1 MTDQPLQETPGVN
14 KMDHL
19 GFFAICGLLYLVIS
33 YLFLITFLPLLA
45 FGIAG
50 VIAMFLLGS
59 VIGMMVGAL
68 FSNTQMRIKLMN
80 QIWRTRNYH
89 LIKLRQSG
97 RRIKSFLKQVGT
109 LPGVII
115 GGKMFT
121 IDPNYVVM
129 EDGIPT
135 YYYSETD
142 TLPESLDDE
151 VKKVSDKRDPGI
163 LTNLI
168 LKERDL
174 ARLDAANYKKQIMTV
189 LWGILI
195 VGAFTLLASVLS
207 YFQLGDLAKGFG
219 QATQSIIDKI
229 PK

>member
-1 MTDQPLQETPGVN
+1 MTDQILQDTPGIKKSDN
-14 KMDHL
+14 IAL
-19 GFFAICGLLYLVIS
+19 YAICGLLYLVMA
-33 YLFLITFLPLLA
+33 YLFMITFLPLLA

-50 VIAMFLLGS
+50 IMVMFLVGS
-59 VIGMMVGAL
+59 MIGIMTGMFL
-68 FSNTQMRIKLMN
+68 FNTQFRIKILN
-80 QIWRTRNYH
+80 QMFKTKNYH
-89 LIKLRQSG
+89 MIKLRQSG
-97 RRIKSFLKQVGT
+97 RRVKSFIKQVGT
-109 LPGVII
+109 LPAIII
-115 GGKMFT
+115 GGKAFT

-142 TLPESLDDE
+142 TLPERLEDMSGKIL
-151 VKKVSDKRDPGI
+151 DKRDPAI